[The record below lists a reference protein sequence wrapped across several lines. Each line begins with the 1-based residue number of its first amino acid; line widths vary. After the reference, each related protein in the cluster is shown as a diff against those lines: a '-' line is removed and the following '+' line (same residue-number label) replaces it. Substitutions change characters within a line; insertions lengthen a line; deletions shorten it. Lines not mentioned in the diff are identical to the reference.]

1 MARLCL
7 TDAGVAGEQFDDRR
21 WWQLAQVVTGG
32 RGHDTFVFKVGEAN
46 GDSITDFHDWGRSS
60 DQLEFHGY
68 GNGTFTQV
76 DATHWAIGYENNSH
90 AADVI
95 QQPCQPQRFP
105 LSGVMRLQWY
115 RCVHH
120 MGHSYFMTSNSS
132 IAKDMEHDHHA

>member
-1 MARLCL
+1 MPELRAKSL
-7 TDAGVAGEQFDDRR
+7 TTSVVAIGAGGHDI
-21 WWQLAQVVTGG
+21 LTGG

-95 QQPCQPQRFP
+95 
-105 LSGVMRLQWY
+105 MI
-115 RCVHH
+115 
-120 MGHSYFMTSNSS
+120 NSHVS
-132 IAKDMEHDHHA
+132 LNDFHFLV